1 MTARFGTGSRASA
14 GQAASGIA
22 IRAGMPSV
30 SKKKPL
36 VIVTRK
42 LPERDRDADD
52 GAVRHP
58 AQCRRQADD
67 RGRAGRGGQD
77 GRRAGARRSPT
88 ASTPRAAPG
97 RAAAQA
103 DRLVRH
109 RRRPH
114 RSGHRAPA
122 RHHRH
127 QHAGRAD
134 RGHRRHDDGA
144 DARHGAAH
152 GRGRAPGARR
162 QMDRLEPDLDAGRPA
177 ARQAHGHRR
186 HGPHRPGAGA
196 PRAGLRPVDPLSQ
209 PQARPCRHRERAR
222 GDLLGEPRPDAG
234 AHGHRLGQLPAHAG
248 DVPSAV
254 GAAAEADEAHAPSSS
269 TPRAAR

>member
-1 MTARFGTGSRASA
+1 
-14 GQAASGIA
+14 
-22 IRAGMPSV
+22 MPS
-30 SKKKPL
+30 SPKKKPL
-36 VIVTRK
+36 VIVTRT
-42 LPERDRDADD
+42 LPSAIETRLMELFDTRLNADD
-52 GAVRHP
+52 KPMTAPELVEAVKT
-58 AQCRRQADD
+58 ADVLVPTVTD
-67 RGRAGRGGQD
+67 RIDSRVL
-77 GRRAGARRSPT
+77 S
-88 ASTPRAAPG
+88 PG
-97 RAAAQA
+97 RAAAEA

-114 RSGHRAPA
+114 RSRYRAPA

-144 DARHGAAH
+144 GARHRAPH
-152 GRGRAPGARR
+152 GRGRAAGARR
-162 QMDRLEPDLDAGRPA
+162 QMDRLEPDRDAGRPA

-196 PRAGLRPVDPLSQ
+196 ARARLRPVDPLSQ
-209 PQARPCRHRERAR
+209 PQARPCRDRARAR

-254 GAAAEADEAHAPSSS
+254 GAAAEADEADRDHRQH
-269 TPRAAR
+269 RARRGDRRERAWCAC